1 MKKFS
6 FAVLLISLVV
16 AMQSCNQDEPI
27 RGINIPPKS
36 ILDDSENLGGTYS
49 YVLDTTD
56 FQILVNYGNY
66 YFRDSSN
73 MYHSYDY
80 SHIDSTAEH
89 APLNYGNL
97 CILLCQPRTGT
108 NVASELQKDHWAQ
121 SQFAKYVDKACSELT
136 YTPEEKRTSHQFA
149 PGATARDSIFLKVYS
164 TCRFNIARHTGN
176 ISITADKTLFGK
188 APGTDLS
195 EHFLVRGEN
204 ACLPQGTLDN
214 FSMIFNYGQKQPRLN
229 AKEFFAKDTW
239 LQEEVVLWLADIP
252 EEQYDHVAFTIK
264 MPATCEYRKKFY
276 REYLT
281 EVPVKEEVFIYR
293 CIVPFGKVSTFEEHF
308 RLYYN
313 TNPKI
318 EWQPYE

>member
-1 MKKFS
+1 MKKLS
-6 FAVLLISLVV
+6 FVVTCLFIFV
-16 AMQSCNQDEPI
+16 AMLSCDGDVPENSRP
-27 RGINIPPKS
+27 IPPKS

-56 FQILVNYGNY
+56 FQILVNYGTY

-176 ISITADKTLFGK
+176 ICITADKTLFGK
-188 APGTDLS
+188 APGTNLS

-239 LQEEVVLWLADIP
+239 LQEEVALWLADIP

-293 CIVPFGKVSTFEEHF
+293 CIVPFGKVSTFDENF
-308 RLYYN
+308 QLYYN
-313 TNPKI
+313 TNSKI
-318 EWQPYE
+318 EWHPYE

>member
-1 MKKFS
+1 MKKLS
-6 FAVLLISLVV
+6 FVVLTIFTVV
-16 AMQSCNQDEPI
+16 AMISCDKDYPIAGYNPEPEAWI
-27 RGINIPPKS
+27 
-36 ILDDSENLGGTYS
+36 DDPENLGRTFC

-56 FQILVNYGNY
+56 FQILVNYGTY

-73 MYHSYDY
+73 MYYSYDY
-80 SHIDSTAEH
+80 NHIDSTAQH
-89 APLNYGNL
+89 APLNYGNF
-97 CILLCQPRTGT
+97 CILLCQERAGT
-108 NVASELQKDHWAQ
+108 DVASELQKDNWAQ
-121 SQFAKYVDKACSELT
+121 SQFAKLVESARSELT
-136 YTPEEKRTSHQFA
+136 YTPEEKRSSHQFA
-149 PGATARDSIFLKVYS
+149 PGATAKDSLFLQGYS
-164 TCRFNIARHTGN
+164 WCRFNIARHTGN

-252 EEQYDHVAFTIK
+252 EEQYDYVDFTIQ
-264 MPATCEYRKKFY
+264 MPATCEYYKKFF
-276 REYLT
+276 RENLA
-281 EVPVKEEVFIYR
+281 EVPVKEEVIKYR
-293 CIVPFGKVSTFEEHF
+293 CIVPFGKVSTFDEHF
-308 RLYYN
+308 QLYYS

-318 EWQPYE
+318 EWYPYQ

>member
-1 MKKFS
+1 MKKLS
-6 FAVLLISLVV
+6 FVATCIFIFV
-16 AMQSCNQDEPI
+16 AMLSCDGDVPGNSRP
-27 RGINIPPKS
+27 IPPKS

-56 FQILVNYGNY
+56 FQILVNYGTY

-176 ISITADKTLFGK
+176 ICITADKTLFGK

-214 FSMIFNYGQKQPRLN
+214 FSMISNYGQKQPRLN

-239 LQEEVVLWLADIP
+239 LQEEVVLWLAEIP
-252 EEQYDHVAFTIK
+252 EEQHDHVAFTIK

-293 CIVPFGKVSTFEEHF
+293 CIVPFGKVSTFDEHF

-313 TNPKI
+313 TNSKI
-318 EWQPYE
+318 EWHPYE

>member
-1 MKKFS
+1 MKKLS
-6 FAVLLISLVV
+6 FAALLIFMFV
-16 AMQSCNQDEPI
+16 AMISCDKDYPIAGYNPEPEAWI
-27 RGINIPPKS
+27 
-36 ILDDSENLGGTYS
+36 DDPENLGRTFC

-56 FQILVNYGNY
+56 FQILVNYGTY

-89 APLNYGNL
+89 APLNYGNF
-97 CILLCQPRTGT
+97 CILLCQERAGT
-108 NVASELQKDHWAQ
+108 DVASELQKDNWAQ
-121 SQFAKYVDKACSELT
+121 SQFAKLVESARSELT

-149 PGATARDSIFLKVYS
+149 PGATARDSIFLKGYS
-164 TCRFNIARHTGN
+164 WCRFNIARHTGN

-204 ACLPQGTLDN
+204 ACLPQGALDN
-214 FSMIFNYGQKQPRLN
+214 FSMVFNYGQKQPRLN

-252 EEQYDHVAFTIK
+252 EEQYDYVDFTIQ
-264 MPATCEYRKKFY
+264 MPATCEYYKKFF
-276 REYLT
+276 RENLA
-281 EVPVKEEVFIYR
+281 EVPVKEEVIKYR
-293 CIVPFGKVSTFEEHF
+293 CIVPFGKVSTFDEHF
-308 RLYYN
+308 QLYYN

-318 EWQPYE
+318 EWYPYQ

>member
-1 MKKFS
+1 MKKLS
-6 FAVLLISLVV
+6 FVVTCLFIFV
-16 AMQSCNQDEPI
+16 AMLSCDGDVPGNSRPI
-27 RGINIPPKS
+27 LPKS

-73 MYHSYDY
+73 MHYSYDY

-149 PGATARDSIFLKVYS
+149 PGATARDSIFLKGYS
-164 TCRFNIARHTGN
+164 WCRFNIARHTGN

-293 CIVPFGKVSTFEEHF
+293 CIVPFGKVSTFDEHF
-308 RLYYN
+308 QLYYN
-313 TNPKI
+313 TNSKI
-318 EWQPYE
+318 EWYPYE